1 MEGEALEALE
11 RIRKKAS
18 LNGINQTIRYVL
30 VKYSRAMIKEDK
42 LERTK
47 EDLENKIS
55 ALEERIDR
63 LEGLR
68 QKRQNNT
75 NKEDN
80 IDELLG

>member
-1 MEGEALEALE
+1 M
-11 RIRKKAS
+11 KD
-18 LNGINQTIRYVL
+18 
-30 VKYSRAMIKEDK
+30 DK
-42 LERTK
+42 LKRTK

-68 QKRQNNT
+68 QKRQNNI